1 MCWWEG
7 EVNRQGMHVDTKAN
21 VDVYIKSKQ
30 NESMLLFETRLN
42 LF

>member
-1 MCWWEG
+1 MWIQ
-7 EVNRQGMHVDTKAN
+7 NAN